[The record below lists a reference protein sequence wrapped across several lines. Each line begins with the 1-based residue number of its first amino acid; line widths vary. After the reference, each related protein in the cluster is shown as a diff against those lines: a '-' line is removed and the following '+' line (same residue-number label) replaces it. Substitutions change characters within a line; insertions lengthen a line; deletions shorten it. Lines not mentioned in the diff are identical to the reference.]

1 MPGIFFRALSVI
13 ALVHFIANPAGG
25 DPPAPADALKKQP
38 PKREEGSSNEEI
50 LKGLRQR
57 LNRKRDLEKERT
69 MTTIAP
75 ESLLVPRSSQDNMP
89 IVNPGAGFAFNMP
102 IARPDP
108 NIDYKLRLL
117 KTPAVPYVIESI
129 RPESRKFKPK
139 KPF

>member
-1 MPGIFFRALSVI
+1 MPGTFFRALSI
-13 ALVHFIANPAGG
+13 LALVHFIASPAGG
-25 DPPAPADALKKQP
+25 DPPAPADALKRQLL
-38 PKREEGSSNEEI
+38 KRGEGSSSGKV

-69 MTTIAP
+69 ITTIAL
-75 ESLLVPRSSQDNMP
+75 ERLLLQRSPLDNMP

-117 KTPAVPYVIESI
+117 KTPAVTYVQDSI
-129 RPESRKFKPK
+129 RPESRKFMPK
-139 KPF
+139 

>member
-1 MPGIFFRALSVI
+1 MPGTFFRALSVL
-13 ALVHFIANPAGG
+13 ALVHFIASPAGG
-25 DPPAPADALKKQP
+25 DPPAPADALKRQLS
-38 PKREEGSSNEEI
+38 KRGEGSSSGKM

-69 MTTIAP
+69 MTTIAL
-75 ESLLVPRSSQDNMP
+75 ERLLIQRSPLDNMP
-89 IVNPGAGFAFNMP
+89 SVNPGAGFAFNMA

-117 KTPAVPYVIESI
+117 KTPAVTYVMDSI

-139 KPF
+139 